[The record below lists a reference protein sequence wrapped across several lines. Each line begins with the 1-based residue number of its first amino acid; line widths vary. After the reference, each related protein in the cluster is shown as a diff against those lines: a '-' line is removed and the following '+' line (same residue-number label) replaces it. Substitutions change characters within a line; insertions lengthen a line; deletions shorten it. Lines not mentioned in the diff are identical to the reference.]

1 MKSYVYFALVILGI
15 TIVIIGS
22 YQCFLVCDHKD
33 IIQQRYAEPTL
44 IIHVNDTKA
53 KKDTAKRNIVIIT
66 DSVTLKHQ
74 LDIYNKRVDALE
86 KAVKNQREE
95 NNTIVDRSSAWLSF
109 WLAIFALV
117 LAIPGA
123 YSIIQIRS
131 NTQKTT
137 EAIKNIET
145 RAQKKEDEINC
156 VTNNSRIILSESQI
170 TSLTSCINHVLEP
183 QIYRR
188 DPDAR
193 NLLNQ
198 YLNILRTEI
207 KRFVTHISQ
216 AQEFTQQDIHCFLLI
231 FLELETIFSR
241 VSLLETTLEGNIALH
256 GYQETLRNARK
267 FIANTNTHETVSI
280 RSHLI
285 RVQEQTARMVELF
298 TTRNQH

>member
-15 TIVIIGS
+15 TIGIIGS
-22 YQCFLVCDHKD
+22 YVCFLVCDLKD
-33 IIQQRYAEPTL
+33 IIQQRYVEPTL

-53 KKDTAKRNIVIIT
+53 KKDTAKRNTVIIT

-74 LDIYNKRVDALE
+74 LDVYNKRVDALE

-117 LAIPGA
+117 LTIPGA

-137 EAIKNIET
+137 EAIT
-145 RAQKKEDEINC
+145 RVQKREDEINR
-156 VTNNSRIILSESQI
+156 VINNSRIILSESQI

-207 KRFVTHISQ
+207 NSFVTHISQ

-256 GYQETLRNARK
+256 GYQETLSNARR

-280 RSHLI
+280 RNHLI

>member
-1 MKSYVYFALVILGI
+1 MKSYVLYFALVILGI
-15 TIVIIGS
+15 TIGIIGS
-22 YQCFLVCDHKD
+22 YQCFLVCDHKE
-33 IIQQRYAEPTL
+33 QRYAEPTL

-53 KKDTAKRNIVIIT
+53 KKDTAKRDTVIIT

-74 LDIYNKRVDALE
+74 LDVYNKRVDALE
-86 KAVKNQREE
+86 KTVKNQREE

-145 RAQKKEDEINC
+145 RAQKKEDEINRAIN
-156 VTNNSRIILSESQI
+156 TSRIILSESQI

-207 KRFVTHISQ
+207 NSFVTHIPQ

-267 FIANTNTHETVSI
+267 FIANTNTHETDSI

-285 RVQEQTARMVELF
+285 SVQKQTARMVELF

>member
-1 MKSYVYFALVILGI
+1 MKSYVLYFALVILGI
-15 TIVIIGS
+15 TIGIIGS
-22 YQCFLVCDHKD
+22 YQCFLVCDHKE
-33 IIQQRYAEPTL
+33 QRYAEPTL

-53 KKDTAKRNIVIIT
+53 KKDTAKRDTVIIT

-74 LDIYNKRVDALE
+74 LDVYNKRVDALE

-137 EAIKNIET
+137 EAIT
-145 RAQKKEDEINC
+145 RVQKREDEINR
-156 VTNNSRIILSESQI
+156 VINESQI

-207 KRFVTHISQ
+207 NSFVTHIPK

-256 GYQETLRNARK
+256 DYQETLRNARK
-267 FIANTNTHETVSI
+267 FIANTNTHETDSI